1 MLLMLL
7 LVLKCSY
14 DIVAMFPS
22 LILLASF
29 SFLRF
34 ACYTAL
40 GSLHYVCFWC
50 YFCLLDFIICSSEV
64 AIRARSIRNN
74 NCNDGL
80 YG

>member
-1 MLLMLL
+1 MLL

-14 DIVAMFPS
+14 DIVSMFPS

-50 YFCLLDFIICSSEV
+50 YFFLLDFIICSSEV